1 MLFALAVNV
10 RVARRCHVRRVT
22 QIRLNFAQTAAI
34 LQQNRCAGV
43 SKLVE
48 SENGSFSWKRKIEH
62 GIIPS
67 RAMVFAIVLFV

>member
-1 MLFALAVNV
+1 MGVGV
-10 RVARRCHVRRVT
+10 QGEPRREVPQHSGDRFHIHPV
-22 QIRLNFAQTAAI
+22 
-34 LQQNRCAGV
+34 LQGQGGKGV